1 MSIKPKGPAVP
12 AQAATIDTIAR
23 HLSQSANA
31 GHTGCHFDCTP
42 ISGEVEVLQIVV
54 QGREELPIFLSLAE
68 DQVLVMSFLW
78 EEAEVAKD
86 KRLAMLETMLE
97 LNIPMPLSAFA
108 KMGDRYL
115 IFGALSVHSSLADIE
130 HELVV
135 LSDNTLDILDD
146 MSHFLEAL

>member
-1 MSIKPKGPAVP
+1 MPAPQPV
-12 AQAATIDTIAR
+12 TTDIIAR
-23 HLSQSANA
+23 HLNGLGRDS
-31 GHTGCHFDCTP
+31 HTGYSFDCLP

-54 QGREELPIFLSLAE
+54 QGREELPVFLSVAE

-78 EEAEVAKD
+78 DESEVLAER
-86 KRLAMLETMLE
+86 RLAMLETMLE

-108 KMGDRYL
+108 KMGERFV
-115 IFGALSVHSSLADIE
+115 IFGALSVHSSLLDIE

-146 MSHFLEAL
+146 MSHFLEAV